1 MEIATIE
8 KKSLWSQTTNFVDL
22 ENPVKPGNSIK
33 IKKLK
38 KMGKLWKNQSTKNQL
53 ETFKQNAATTHK
65 VLDKTSKH
73 QVQ

>member
-8 KKSLWSQTTNFVDL
+8 KKSLWPQTTNFVDL

-38 KMGKLWKNQSTKNQL
+38 KKRENSGKTKAL
-53 ETFKQNAATTHK
+53 
-65 VLDKTSKH
+65 KTSLKH
-73 QVQ
+73 LSKMQQQHTRY